1 MGWAFQTAS
10 FEGRVSTKSPVS
22 RSLHGSGPNVTG
34 AYQVGTESRPV
45 DQKGRTKGVPD
56 EQPTERA
63 TGAPRVDKWACTK
76 KVPEAE
82 PTEGTVLVPV
92 DEFGE
97 AAQGHT
103 FLETQWQ
110 ASQGCELDP
119 SSLEP
124 DEWLLKWNP
133 ELKMLERSGQ
143 QPEVGELGGSVQGSP
158 MKRVETFIGTKS
170 GQPLR
175 TYGITRLNMGSFVVL
190 AVTWAAPDK
199 KWAPRITWLDTET
212 GCLGCITEQ
221 PVQAPNRVTL
231 SLPHPRALHPMSTAM
246 RIIFIHIEDK
256 GFGFHPVTS
265 YLGKGAAVNNLVDGL
280 LCILI
285 TDRDGVPVL
294 KDLELYYQGSFSVSA
309 TTDKAP
315 ELAMRPNF
323 LSTFAM
329 ATDQGGKLGLGKN
342 KLVICSYSTYQV
354 VQLNKLPL
362 VVSFLGS
369 ITCNTGHILSLESH
383 IEPLL
388 GDLKTVV
395 AES

>member
-1 MGWAFQTAS
+1 MDDTQGVRQWSA
-10 FEGRVSTKSPVS
+10 GCPVTHPSLHPADRLTS
-22 RSLHGSGPNVTG
+22 RSQSISASG
-34 AYQVGTESRPV
+34 
-45 DQKGRTKGVPD
+45 
-56 EQPTERA
+56 RA
-63 TGAPRVDKWACTK
+63 RF
-76 KVPEAE
+76 PE
-82 PTEGTVLVPV
+82 
-92 DEFGE
+92 
-97 AAQGHT
+97 
-103 FLETQWQ
+103 
-110 ASQGCELDP
+110 
-119 SSLEP
+119 
-124 DEWLLKWNP
+124 
-133 ELKMLERSGQ
+133 
-143 QPEVGELGGSVQGSP
+143 
-158 MKRVETFIGTKS
+158 
-170 GQPLR
+170 
-175 TYGITRLNMGSFVVL
+175 TRLDRSV
-190 AVTWAAPDK
+190 
-199 KWAPRITWLDTET
+199 WLVHCACRCYLYQT
-212 GCLGCITEQ
+212 
-221 PVQAPNRVTL
+221 TL
-231 SLPHPRALHPMSTAM
+231 R
-246 RIIFIHIEDK
+246 
-256 GFGFHPVTS
+256 
-265 YLGKGAAVNNLVDGL
+265 VDGL

-294 KDLELYYQGSFSVSA
+294 KGFFPVSA

>member
-1 MGWAFQTAS
+1 M
-10 FEGRVSTKSPVS
+10 
-22 RSLHGSGPNVTG
+22 
-34 AYQVGTESRPV
+34 
-45 DQKGRTKGVPD
+45 
-56 EQPTERA
+56 
-63 TGAPRVDKWACTK
+63 K
-76 KVPEAE
+76 KY
-82 PTEGTVLVPV
+82 L
-92 DEFGE
+92 
-97 AAQGHT
+97 Q
-103 FLETQWQ
+103 Q
-110 ASQGCELDP
+110 
-119 SSLEP
+119 
-124 DEWLLKWNP
+124 LLSK
-133 ELKMLERSGQ
+133 
-143 QPEVGELGGSVQGSP
+143 
-158 MKRVETFIGTKS
+158 
-170 GQPLR
+170 
-175 TYGITRLNMGSFVVL
+175 
-190 AVTWAAPDK
+190 
-199 KWAPRITWLDTET
+199 
-212 GCLGCITEQ
+212 
-221 PVQAPNRVTL
+221 
-231 SLPHPRALHPMSTAM
+231 
-246 RIIFIHIEDK
+246 
-256 GFGFHPVTS
+256 
-265 YLGKGAAVNNLVDGL
+265 VDGL

-294 KDLELYYQGSFSVSA
+294 KA